1 MQYWISQKGERDSR
15 SFESALNMICFP
27 KYIWSINF
35 FFHFVNTSRFPWNLE
50 HKKGDLK
57 FSPLYMLHVNFSKIS
72 LWNRIRTP
80 PPFCYPPGRGVA
92 SKPVK
97 ATPLEPFILCH
108 FFLTDYKRSLKE
120 SPNIPFDAEKTPPQG
135 LLKSPPQ
142 PQRTP
147 LVIKKTV
154 AASTASGQLQ
164 HKKKQ
169 PKVVQRPKAL
179 DFFWLDNILSWNWN
193 SQSIKAVWI

>member
-1 MQYWISQKGERDSR
+1 MK
-15 SFESALNMICFP
+15 
-27 KYIWSINF
+27 
-35 FFHFVNTSRFPWNLE
+35 TSRFPWNLE
-50 HKKGDLK
+50 HKREIWNFPSYICYMWIFLKLVCETGLGD
-57 FSPLYMLHVNFSKIS
+57 
-72 LWNRIRTP
+72 
-80 PPFCYPPGRGVA
+80 PPFCYPPGRGAA

-147 LVIKKTV
+147 LVIKKTA

-164 HKKKQ
+164 QRKKQ
-169 PKVVQRPKAL
+169 PKVTQRPKAL